1 MPSATSA
8 SSPPLLARQKRPP
21 RSSTEARQIERFVAA
36 LQQAI
41 AAGGFSQ
48 RELCE
53 RLDIRIGTLT
63 KYLNGDV
70 APLRVGVAIQAALAR
85 VLGVTT
91 DALLAYYCEGAYA
104 TDLDCTAV
112 ESWIRREASAEDL
125 PVLMAALQEAGQR
138 WLVRPSAPAAA
149 PVPYL
154 WPIEELR
161 DAGISDKFRQRL
173 GLTDEA
179 LKRLAHSGDFDEELA
194 EAFSVACNYE
204 LPAVLE
210 AFRNRAPVV

>member
-1 MPSATSA
+1 MSPAPSSI
-8 SSPPLLARQKRPP
+8 SPPSLSRQKRPP
-21 RSSTEARQIERFVAA
+21 RSSTEAKQIERFVAA

-41 AAGGFSQ
+41 AAGGYSQ
-48 RELCE
+48 RDLCE
-53 RLDIRIGTLT
+53 RLDVRIGTLT

-104 TDLDCTAV
+104 TDLDCAAV

-138 WLVRPSAPAAA
+138 WLARPAAPA
-149 PVPYL
+149 PYL

-161 DAGISDKFRQRL
+161 DAGISERFRQRL

-210 AFRNRAPVV
+210 AFRNRAPVA